1 MTNPRRAAQPV
12 TQLSEHLDLTKASE
26 YPGLLAIHLAVALA
40 MMLATFS
47 LIGLTTDPS
56 FWIGPTAVIVF
67 LEVVGLLCR
76 HHHWDHA
83 EVQGVQA
90 ILVVVIVVMM
100 GGISASAVGSSGSF
114 PVNALH
120 LYRDTL
126 TLIQTT
132 DGHLPPS
139 IGVIWLTTT
148 VVAVLTV
155 LADLLTITLESPGWS
170 LAPLLVIHLAA
181 VLIVRHDTPWWSF
194 ALVAASWLIIL
205 TVDHA
210 LRGGGPLTWLAAAIF
225 SIIAITIATVFAAIA
240 PVWGHLDF
248 SHPAAAPS
256 SPVRMSDPT
265 IELRR
270 NLHNTSTA
278 SVITYTT
285 NSPGWS
291 LAPLL
296 VIHLAAVLIVRHDTP
311 WWSFALVAASWLII
325 LTVDHALRGGGPLTW
340 LAAAIFSIIAI
351 TIATVFAAI
360 APVWGHL
367 DFSHPAAAPSSP
379 VRMSDPTIEL
389 RRNLH
394 NTSTASVITYTTN
407 SPDGEYLRMTSLSKV
422 TDRGWGLIPVDL
434 EHSAPESVPGLFGPS
449 RTRTVDINIT
459 GFSSQYLPAPY
470 GPIAADVD
478 QTWAWD
484 PQDLTIVST
493 SADHDHAT
501 SDMQYSISAQEPD
514 PDPVT
519 FDNAKA
525 GTPNN
530 SVYTEVPANVP
541 SSIRD
546 LTSRIIKG
554 KSTPVTKAIAIQNWL
569 RDSARFHY
577 DINAPEGDG
586 YQVLEN
592 FLLRTHRGYC
602 IHFAASMAL
611 MARLEGIPSR
621 VSVGFLPGDH
631 ARDTWKIRANQMH
644 AWPELYFQDYGWVR
658 FEPTAAVAPA
668 PTWTDK
674 ETTIPSPSSTPS
686 SSPTPSTQTSTPS
699 PEPSPAAAPT
709 STPTSSPAPISTADH
724 EGFNWAPLSA
734 VLVILVILALP
745 MLIRMLIS
753 RRRITRGSI
762 AGIWREIRD
771 LWIDHGLAWPDGTP
785 RRQAAALVTDMDPD
799 TSAAVKKLAL
809 AEEMDRWSSKDG
821 HDNSLPD
828 DLGAVKAWL
837 ARTPTPRPHWLATWL
852 PTSLVK
858 K

>member
-1 MTNPRRAAQPV
+1 
-12 TQLSEHLDLTKASE
+12 
-26 YPGLLAIHLAVALA
+26 
-40 MMLATFS
+40 
-47 LIGLTTDPS
+47 
-56 FWIGPTAVIVF
+56 
-67 LEVVGLLCR
+67 
-76 HHHWDHA
+76 
-83 EVQGVQA
+83 
-90 ILVVVIVVMM
+90 
-100 GGISASAVGSSGSF
+100 
-114 PVNALH
+114 
-120 LYRDTL
+120 
-126 TLIQTT
+126 
-132 DGHLPPS
+132 
-139 IGVIWLTTT
+139 
-148 VVAVLTV
+148 
-155 LADLLTITLESPGWS
+155 
-170 LAPLLVIHLAA
+170 
-181 VLIVRHDTPWWSF
+181 
-194 ALVAASWLIIL
+194 
-205 TVDHA
+205 
-210 LRGGGPLTWLAAAIF
+210 
-225 SIIAITIATVFAAIA
+225 
-240 PVWGHLDF
+240 
-248 SHPAAAPS
+248 
-256 SPVRMSDPT
+256 
-265 IELRR
+265 
-270 NLHNTSTA
+270 
-278 SVITYTT
+278 
-285 NSPGWS
+285 
-291 LAPLL
+291 
-296 VIHLAAVLIVRHDTP
+296 
-311 WWSFALVAASWLII
+311 
-325 LTVDHALRGGGPLTW
+325 
-340 LAAAIFSIIAI
+340 
-351 TIATVFAAI
+351 
-360 APVWGHL
+360 
-367 DFSHPAAAPSSP
+367 
-379 VRMSDPTIEL
+379 
-389 RRNLH
+389 
-394 NTSTASVITYTTN
+394 
-407 SPDGEYLRMTSLSKV
+407 
-422 TDRGWGLIPVDL
+422 
-434 EHSAPESVPGLFGPS
+434 
-449 RTRTVDINIT
+449 
-459 GFSSQYLPAPY
+459 
-470 GPIAADVD
+470 
-478 QTWAWD
+478 
-484 PQDLTIVST
+484 
-493 SADHDHAT
+493 
-501 SDMQYSISAQEPD
+501 MQYSISAQEPD

-631 ARDTWKIRANQMH
+631 ARGTWKIRANQMH

-668 PTWTDK
+668 PAWTDK

-686 SSPTPSTQTSTPS
+686 SSPTPSTQTSTSS
-699 PEPSPAAAPT
+699 PEPSPAAAHT

-821 HDNSLPD
+821 HDNSLAD

>member
-248 SHPAAAPS
+248 S
-256 SPVRMSDPT
+256 R
-265 IELRR
+265 
-270 NLHNTSTA
+270 
-278 SVITYTT
+278 
-285 NSPGWS
+285 
-291 LAPLL
+291 
-296 VIHLAAVLIVRHDTP
+296 
-311 WWSFALVAASWLII
+311 
-325 LTVDHALRGGGPLTW
+325 
-340 LAAAIFSIIAI
+340 
-351 TIATVFAAI
+351 
-360 APVWGHL
+360 
-367 DFSHPAAAPSSP
+367 PAAAPSSP

-554 KSTPVTKAIAIQNWL
+554 KSTPC
-569 RDSARFHY
+569 
-577 DINAPEGDG
+577 
-586 YQVLEN
+586 
-592 FLLRTHRGYC
+592 LLYT
-602 IHFAASMAL
+602 S
-611 MARLEGIPSR
+611 
-621 VSVGFLPGDH
+621 
-631 ARDTWKIRANQMH
+631 
-644 AWPELYFQDYGWVR
+644 
-658 FEPTAAVAPA
+658 
-668 PTWTDK
+668 
-674 ETTIPSPSSTPS
+674 PSPRDATLSRMPS
-686 SSPTPSTQTSTPS
+686 S
-699 PEPSPAAAPT
+699 A
-709 STPTSSPAPISTADH
+709 
-724 EGFNWAPLSA
+724 
-734 VLVILVILALP
+734 
-745 MLIRMLIS
+745 
-753 RRRITRGSI
+753 
-762 AGIWREIRD
+762 
-771 LWIDHGLAWPDGTP
+771 
-785 RRQAAALVTDMDPD
+785 
-799 TSAAVKKLAL
+799 
-809 AEEMDRWSSKDG
+809 
-821 HDNSLPD
+821 
-828 DLGAVKAWL
+828 
-837 ARTPTPRPHWLATWL
+837 
-852 PTSLVK
+852 
-858 K
+858 